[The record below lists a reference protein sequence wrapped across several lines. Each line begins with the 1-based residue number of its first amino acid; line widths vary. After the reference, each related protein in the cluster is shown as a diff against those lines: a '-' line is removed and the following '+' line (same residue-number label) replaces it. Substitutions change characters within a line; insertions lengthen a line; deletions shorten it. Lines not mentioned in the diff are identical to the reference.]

1 MRDSAVMDL
10 TEKQQAALDHARA
23 VLAEESIAT
32 PYLDAEWRRELRMA
46 LRDILAA
53 FDQGEAS

>member
-1 MRDSAVMDL
+1 M
-10 TEKQQAALDHARA
+10 TPQQERVLIHARA

-46 LRDILAA
+46 LKDILAA
-53 FDQGEAS
+53 FEGELP

>member
-1 MRDSAVMDL
+1 MTDL
-10 TEKQQAALDHARA
+10 TEQQQRVLDHARE

-46 LRDILAA
+46 LADVVKA
-53 FDQGEAS
+53 FAEVPQS

>member
-1 MRDSAVMDL
+1 MDL
-10 TEKQQAALDHARA
+10 TEEQQRALEHGRQ

-46 LRDILAA
+46 LKDILAA
-53 FDQGEAS
+53 FAP